1 MVSQGGAN
9 DCIHRCISIE
19 KRILDKTHYG
29 MLGLSSDDED
39 DAAPRGVDDN
49 LFGEEAKSV
58 VQTPHLCMTWMWDAV

>member
-1 MVSQGGAN
+1 
-9 DCIHRCISIE
+9 
-19 KRILDKTHYG
+19 

-49 LFGEEAKSV
+49 LFGEEAKYV